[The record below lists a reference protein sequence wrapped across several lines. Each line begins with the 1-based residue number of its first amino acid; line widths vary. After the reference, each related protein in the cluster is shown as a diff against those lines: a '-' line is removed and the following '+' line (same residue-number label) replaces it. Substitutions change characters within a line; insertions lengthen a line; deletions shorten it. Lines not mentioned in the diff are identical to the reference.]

1 MVYKIAKDIGGGD
14 TYQKVII
21 DADKNLTVDEIRFG
35 TLVNNFFYGSLGV
48 NATKGYTA
56 GGTASGLSTKNTID
70 DFPFASDANASDTG
84 DLTSVNHFMAG
95 QSSPTHGYFSG
106 GNTGSPGSITLSDII
121 QRIPFSEDANATD
134 VGDLTETRRNATGQS
149 SRSNGYTSGGYTST
163 HLDVIDK
170 FPFASATTNASD
182 VGNLNVAIGFQA
194 GQSSEF
200 HGYSSGGSTG
210 SAQNNIQ
217 KFPFSS
223 DTNASDV
230 GDLTQSNNMC
240 VGQSSGTHGYT
251 SGGSTSGNQTGLHSI
266 IDKFPFSTDANATD
280 VSDLTQARYLIAGS
294 QSSATHGY
302 TSGGYIVPDVNTIDK
317 FPFSADF
324 KATDVGDLTQVRYGG
339 AGVQG

>member
-1 MVYKIAKDIGGGD
+1 M
-14 TYQKVII
+14 
-21 DADKNLTVDEIRFG
+21 
-35 TLVNNFFYGSLGV
+35 
-48 NATKGYTA
+48 
-56 GGTASGLSTKNTID
+56 
-70 DFPFASDANASDTG
+70 
-84 DLTSVNHFMAG
+84 
-95 QSSPTHGYFSG
+95 
-106 GNTGSPGSITLSDII
+106 
-121 QRIPFSEDANATD
+121 
-134 VGDLTETRRNATGQS
+134 
-149 SRSNGYTSGGYTST
+149 
-163 HLDVIDK
+163 
-170 FPFASATTNASD
+170 
-182 VGNLNVAIGFQA
+182 AIGFQA

-200 HGYSSGGSTG
+200 HGYCSGGSTG

-251 SGGSTSGNQTGLHSI
+251 SGGSTSGNNSGLHSI

-324 KATDVGDLTQVRYGG
+324 KATDVGDLTQARYGG